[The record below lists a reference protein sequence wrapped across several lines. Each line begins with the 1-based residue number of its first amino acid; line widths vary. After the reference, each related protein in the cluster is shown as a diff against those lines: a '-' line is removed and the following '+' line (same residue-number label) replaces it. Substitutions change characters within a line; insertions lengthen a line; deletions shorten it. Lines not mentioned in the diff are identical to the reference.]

1 MRIFHSRYLPYWLG
15 LAHGFSDGAV
25 GFLLV
30 RLAGDLPIQ
39 QAGLLALLYNLL
51 AFGVQPAIGWLLD
64 RTRSLR
70 PGLVL
75 GLGLSAAALPLAAV
89 QPTLAVCCAGLGSAG
104 LHAAGG
110 GLALLSTPGKASG
123 PGLFAAP
130 GVLGLAL
137 GAGLAS
143 GQTPIWPALAA
154 LLAWLLLGLAW
165 MALGQARRP
174 SETGTD
180 HQPVLPGISGY
191 EWALILLVGAYSL
204 RSAVWTTFQLFLEG
218 VSPAIP
224 LVSAAAAVGKLLGGL
239 LADRIGWRRW
249 GVTTLALAALLLSAG
264 AVDLEWGPS
273 TWLLLAGVTLLQSSL
288 PVMLAWLGQAL
299 PRHPATAA
307 SLGLGLATLLGGLP
321 LLAGFVPGFSQ
332 PLLALLATLLAAL
345 ALWIAAKAPPFQPR
359 AQAML

>member
-1 MRIFHSRYLPYWLG
+1 MRILRSYPLLFLLG
-15 LAHGFSDGAV
+15 LAHGASDGVA

-30 RLAGDLPIQ
+30 RLAVALPIS

-51 AFGVQPAIGWLLD
+51 AFGAQPAIGWLLD

-70 PGLVL
+70 PALVL

-89 QPTLAVCCAGLGSAG
+89 QPVLAVCCAGLGSAC

-110 GLALLSTPGKASG
+110 GLALLSTPGRASG

-143 GQTPIWPALAA
+143 YPALAWLALAA

-165 MALGQARRP
+165 MASGQAR
-174 SETGTD
+174 
-180 HQPVLPGISGY
+180 QPAQPPFPGEPAPPGIAGC
-191 EWALILLVGAYSL
+191 EWALILLLGAYSL
-204 RSAVWTTFQLFLEG
+204 RSAVWTTSQLFLDG

-224 LVSAAAAVGKLLGGL
+224 LAAAAAALGKLLGGP
-239 LADRIGWRRW
+239 LADRLGGRRW
-249 GVTTLALAALLLSAG
+249 GVAALALAAPLLSAG
-264 AVDLEWGPS
+264 ALDLEWPPS
-273 TWLLLAGVTLLQSSL
+273 TWLLLAGVALLQSSL
-288 PVMLAWLGQAL
+288 PAMLAWLGRAL

-307 SLGLGLATLLGGLP
+307 SLGLGLSTLLGGLP
-321 LLAGFVPGFSQ
+321 LLAGFFPGFFQ
-332 PLLALLATLLAAL
+332 PPLALLATLLAAL
-345 ALWIAAKAPPFQPR
+345 ALWLAGSAPPFRPG
-359 AQAML
+359 AQTMI